1 MNWDN
6 QIITNKEHEQNPQPG
21 DYWHERFS
29 PYFIVVEYDKENDL
43 VYYADEV
50 IWTRDNGAFTFD
62 FSRVKRKSRM
72 QLFTRVHYNSE
83 EPKDNYVADCYPKP
97 KANLQE
103 WISLGRPFIDAS
115 EKTLDK
121 LIFLS

>member
-1 MNWDN
+1 MNCDN
-6 QIITNKEHEQNPQPG
+6 QIAINKEHEQNPQPG

-29 PYFIVVEYDKENDL
+29 TYFVVVEYDKENDL

-50 IWTRDNGAFTFD
+50 LRMKDKGTFAFD
-62 FSRVKRKSRM
+62 FLRVKRKPRR
-72 QLFTRVHYNSE
+72 QLFTLVHYNIKE
-83 EPKDNYVADCYPKP
+83 LKDSYVADCYPKP

-103 WISLGRPFIDAS
+103 WISLGRPYIDAS

-121 LIFLS
+121 LIFLP

>member
-6 QIITNKEHEQNPQPG
+6 QIAINKEHEQNPQPG
-21 DYWHERFS
+21 DHWHERFS
-29 PYFIVVEYDKENDL
+29 PYFVVVEYDKENDL

-50 IWTRDNGAFTFD
+50 IRMRDKGTFAFD
-62 FSRVKRKSRM
+62 FSRVKRKPRR
-72 QLFTRVHYNSE
+72 QLFTQVHYDSKE
-83 EPKDNYVADCYPKP
+83 LKDSYVADCYSKP

>member
-21 DYWHERFS
+21 DYWHEIFS

-50 IWTRDNGAFTFD
+50 VWMGNNGTFVFD
-62 FSRVKRKSRM
+62 FSRVKRKPRR
-72 QLFTRVHYNSE
+72 QLFTQVHYDSKE
-83 EPKDNYVADCYPKP
+83 LKDIYVADCYPKP

-103 WISLGRPFIDAS
+103 WISLGRPYIDAS